1 MGSATRVALADARS
15 ALGALTNADALAAG
29 QQLFSAGRVIGDSA
43 QLRSM
48 LADPSVAA
56 DEKSAVI
63 DSLFSSL
70 GAPARRLLS
79 GIVASRWSSQDQLLA
94 GIEEIGIRAVA
105 RSAPK
110 GLSIEGELFAFGA
123 AVSSDAELELAV
135 GSKLGSNAAKSSLVA
150 ALLAGK
156 SSEQSLAILD
166 QLVQQ
171 PRGRRINGLVRSAA
185 AIVADEAGLTVATIT
200 SAMPIST
207 AQVDRLRAGLSAS
220 YGRELEVNLV
230 VDPAIVGGIRVQ
242 IGDDVIDGSIATRI
256 NELRLTLA
264 S

>member
-1 MGSATRVALADARS
+1 MGSATRVALAEART
-15 ALGALTNADALAAG
+15 ALGALKNADALAAG

-48 LADPSVAA
+48 LSDPSVAA
-56 DEKSAVI
+56 SEKAAVI
-63 DSLFSSL
+63 DRLFSSL
-70 GAPARRLLS
+70 GSPARDLLA
-79 GIVASRWSSQDQLLA
+79 GIAASRWSTQDQLLA

-135 GSKLGSNAAKSSLVA
+135 GSKLGSNAAKSALVS
-150 ALLAGK
+150 ALLKGK
-156 SSEQSLAILD
+156 SSDQSLAILD

-171 PRGRRINGLVRSAA
+171 PRGRRIGGLVRTAA
-185 AIVADEAGLTVATIT
+185 AIVADEAGLAVATIT
-200 SAMPIST
+200 SAAPIST
-207 AQVDRLRAGLSAS
+207 AQVDRLRAGLSKS
-220 YGRELEVNLV
+220 YGRDLEVNLV
-230 VDPAIVGGIRVQ
+230 VDPSIVGGIRVQ
-242 IGDDVIDGSIATRI
+242 IGDDVIDGTVSTRI
-256 NELRLTLA
+256 NKLRLTFA